1 MSRDQQMFENSMWS
15 RSVGSVRFVFVA
27 LACAGLMTG
36 MQLAFGQ
43 EATPPAGNAT
53 AAPSAAPAS
62 ASPPAEAAP
71 AATTDTANAPAASP
85 ATPAAAAIPAGPP
98 PKPAIEVRPYDVELT
113 LAFAESARLGADFQR
128 SVLDEVRTT
137 ADRNIGPMWNLKIAS
152 SEWLTPRNRASVA
165 RLTVAQMKDRS
176 KEGDFD
182 KIYPVSIEAVG
193 AQYVVSCRE
202 WCRESEI
209 LSPVKTVTT
218 LDRRMVATEVFR
230 LLQGL
235 FRSVTHIDDGTDTT
249 ARMKIRAGEFWPA
262 DPAFSQV
269 ADNSIFVPFTRN
281 FGRDRSLRAIQFVPW
296 TYLAPQSVARSRLD
310 CRVDT
315 GVRVRFAPKKRV
327 EWRALTLK
335 VTLKET
341 ELTVQ
346 PQRKTA
352 KPLVGYMLAVYDE
365 FPKDPPK
372 KPESAVDAPADAKAD
387 GDKKPSQAEQ
397 PPADP
402 GPVPLLVRT
411 DRDGRVFVPA
421 NPAKPLQW
429 VFIRSGKELLTK
441 FPMVAGA
448 EAKMTANC
456 PDDTLRL
463 DVEGQIALLE
473 GELVDVIAKRAV
485 TIAMI
490 KARAKKSEWAKVDEG
505 FESLKKQPKL
515 DDFKKSVDLIQ
526 VPAMKAAQAKKN
538 VMAED
543 RIRKLSGKVLEIAQF
558 HLDEEK
564 VTELKQE
571 MDETKKAELKKEDD
585 DQPKLLI
592 K

>member
-1 MSRDQQMFENSMWS
+1 MSLKHVTLFTIYVLCLSM
-15 RSVGSVRFVFVA
+15 
-27 LACAGLMTG
+27 LATG
-36 MQLAFGQ
+36 AEVIAQEQSATAPTQ
-43 EATPPAGNAT
+43 ATTEATGSKTSQPPT
-53 AAPSAAPAS
+53 PT
-62 ASPPAEAAP
+62 AEAADPNAVIAVPP
-71 AATTDTANAPAASP
+71 ANTNATPEAVKAGASAPA
-85 ATPAAAAIPAGPP
+85 
-98 PKPAIEVRPYDVELT
+98 KPAVEVRPYDVEVT
-113 LAFAESARLGADFQR
+113 LALAESPRLGLDFQR
-128 SVLDEVRTT
+128 SLLREVRTL
-137 ADRNIGPMWNLKIAS
+137 ADRNVGPMWNLKIADS
-152 SEWLTPRNRASVA
+152 SWLTPRNRSSVE
-165 RLTVAQMKDRS
+165 RLTIPRMKDRS

-182 KIYPVSIEAVG
+182 KIYPVTVELIGS
-193 AQYVVSCRE
+193 QYVISGRE
-202 WCRESEI
+202 WCRESEL
-209 LSPVKTVTT
+209 LSPVKSVTT
-218 LDRRMVATEVFR
+218 LDRKQVATEVFR
-230 LLQGL
+230 LLQSL
-235 FRSVTHIDDGTDTT
+235 FRSVTHIDDGSDTT

-281 FGRDRSLRAIQFVPW
+281 YGRDRSLRAIQFVPW
-296 TYLAPQSVARSRLD
+296 TYLAPTTVARSRLD

-315 GVRVRFAPKKRV
+315 GVRVKFAPKKRV

-372 KPESAVDAPADAKAD
+372 KPATESPLGGPTTE
-387 GDKKPSQAEQ
+387 GDKKPAVAETAA
-397 PPADP
+397 ADP
-402 GPVPLLVRT
+402 GPTPLLMRT
-411 DRDGRVFVPA
+411 DRDGHVFVPA
-421 NPAKPLQW
+421 KPEKPLQW

-448 EAKMTANC
+448 EAKMTASC

-485 TIAMI
+485 TVAMI
-490 KARAKKSEWAKVDEG
+490 KARAKKSEWDRVAEG
-505 FESLKKQPKL
+505 FESLTKQPKL

-558 HLDEEK
+558 HLDDEK
-564 VTELKQE
+564 ITELKQE
-571 MDETKKAELKKEDD
+571 MDETKKAEMEKADVDLSPPL
-585 DQPKLLI
+585 QTGPKR
-592 K
+592 

>member
-1 MSRDQQMFENSMWS
+1 MSLKHVTLFTIYVLCLSM
-15 RSVGSVRFVFVA
+15 
-27 LACAGLMTG
+27 LAIGADVI
-36 MQLAFGQ
+36 AQ
-43 EATPPAGNAT
+43 EQSAT
-53 AAPSAAPAS
+53 APTQATTESTGTKTSQPPTPA
-62 ASPPAEAAP
+62 AEAADPNAAIAVPP
-71 AATTDTANAPAASP
+71 ANTNATTETAKPGAPVP
-85 ATPAAAAIPAGPP
+85 A
-98 PKPAIEVRPYDVELT
+98 KPAVEVRPYDVEVT
-113 LAFAESARLGADFQR
+113 LALAESPRLGLDFQR
-128 SVLDEVRTT
+128 SLLSEVRTL
-137 ADRNIGPMWNLKIAS
+137 ADRNVGPMWNLKIADS
-152 SEWLTPRNRASVA
+152 SWLTPRNRSSVE
-165 RLTVAQMKDRS
+165 RLTIPRMKDRS

-182 KIYPVSIEAVG
+182 KIYPVAIELIG
-193 AQYVVSCRE
+193 SQYVISGRE
-202 WCRESEI
+202 WCRESEL
-209 LSPVKTVTT
+209 LSPVKSVTT
-218 LDRRMVATEVFR
+218 LDRKQVATEVFR
-230 LLQGL
+230 LLQSL
-235 FRSVTHIDDGTDTT
+235 FRSVTHIDDGSDTT

-281 FGRDRSLRAIQFVPW
+281 YGRDRSLRTIQFVPW
-296 TYLAPQSVARSRLD
+296 TYLAPTTVARSRLD

-315 GVRVRFAPKKRV
+315 GVRVKFAPKKRV

-372 KPESAVDAPADAKAD
+372 KPATESPLGGPTTE
-387 GDKKPSQAEQ
+387 GDKKPAVAETTA
-397 PPADP
+397 ADP
-402 GPVPLLVRT
+402 GPTPLLMRT
-411 DRDGRVFVPA
+411 DRDGHVFVPA
-421 NPAKPLQW
+421 KPAKPLQW

-448 EAKMTANC
+448 EAKMTASC

-485 TIAMI
+485 TVAMI
-490 KARAKKSEWAKVDEG
+490 KARAKKSEWDRVAEG
-505 FESLKKQPKL
+505 FESLTKQPKL

-558 HLDEEK
+558 HLDDEK
-564 VTELKQE
+564 ITELKQE
-571 MDETKKAELKKEDD
+571 MDETKKAEMEKADVDLSPPL
-585 DQPKLLI
+585 QTGPKR
-592 K
+592 